1 MAECSELEAEDG
13 EAGVDAMT
21 EKKCR
26 NRGFGV
32 ESLRVETTKVSCFN
46 VWSLH
51 AKKKNCLESL
61 F

>member
-21 EKKCR
+21 EQKCR

-32 ESLRVETTKVSCFN
+32 ES
-46 VWSLH
+46 
-51 AKKKNCLESL
+51 
-61 F
+61 